1 MALDVKQIGE
11 RVAAESGILNEIR
24 HQIARVIVGQE
35 HLVDRLLLA
44 LICNQHVLIEGV
56 PGLAKTLTVT
66 TLARTLHASFTRIQF
81 TPDMLPADITGT
93 RIYKHLKDEF
103 MIEWG
108 PIFANIV
115 LADEI
120 NRAPAKVQSA
130 LLESM
135 QERQVSLGGQVRH
148 LDDPFLVIATQ
159 NPVEQ
164 EGTYPLP
171 EAQIDRFM
179 FKVKVDYLSKEDE
192 LQVLHRMAT
201 TEPDM
206 TVDTVAKP
214 EDILRVR
221 RLADEIFMDDKI
233 GEYIVDLVNATRN
246 PADYDLAKLTDL
258 IRYGASPRATL
269 FLAMGARGQALMS
282 GRGYVTPQDVKS
294 VAMDVFRH
302 RVVPTYEAEAEEKTS
317 EEIVQTILDT
327 VDVP

>member
-24 HQIARVIVGQE
+24 HQISRVIVGQE

-171 EAQIDRFM
+171 EAQVDRFM
-179 FKVKVDYLSKEDE
+179 FKVKVDYLSKEHE
-192 LQVLHRMAT
+192 LEVLHRMAT

-206 TVDTVAKP
+206 AVDAVAKP

-221 RLADEIFMDDKI
+221 RLADEIFMDEKI

-246 PADYDLAKLTDL
+246 PADYDLAELTDL